1 MCVLNC
7 KSYCRRSL
15 IIPCWTRFC
24 FLLVVNFRLAGFS
37 SHHGADFYGI
47 PRNEGAL
54 TLIKEKWT
62 VPACYAFGQTEVVP
76 LRAGEEV
83 SWQLDGEG
91 KRPQVA

>member
-1 MCVLNC
+1 MIVI
-7 KSYCRRSL
+7 SL
-15 IIPCWTRFC
+15 FAGIHLCCHHITLFVFFPHFT
-24 FLLVVNFRLAGFS
+24 FRLAGFS

-54 TLIKEKWT
+54 TLVKEKWT
-62 VPACYAFGQTEVVP
+62 VPAWYPFGQTEVVP